1 MKSDWKNYK
10 IGEFAKRSKIPTKVA
25 DSILYKRLTIRMHG
39 LGIVLR
45 DEISGSLIGTKN
57 QFFAKGGQF
66 LLSKIDARNGAFGIL
81 SQDLDG
87 ALISNSFQA
96 YDLDKNII
104 DIDYFNYF
112 TKTHSFIDFYEKAY

>member
-66 LLSKIDARNGAFGIL
+66 LLSKIDARNGAFGIGKKG
-81 SQDLDG
+81 QNQG
-87 ALISNSFQA
+87 VARYCQKAISKRINQS
-96 YDLDKNII
+96 K
-104 DIDYFNYF
+104 
-112 TKTHSFIDFYEKAY
+112 KS